1 LGIIGTAL
9 MALAALLVLGWFA
22 VLVFAL
28 R

>member
-22 VLVFAL
+22 ALVFAL